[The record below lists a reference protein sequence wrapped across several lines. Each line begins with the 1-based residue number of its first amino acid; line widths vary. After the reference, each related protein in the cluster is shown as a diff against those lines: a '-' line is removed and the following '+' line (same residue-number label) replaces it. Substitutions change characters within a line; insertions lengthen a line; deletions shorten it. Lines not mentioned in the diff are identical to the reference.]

1 MRCEVVAVGTEL
13 LLGQIVDTNSAWIA
27 ERLAEVGIDCHRH
40 TSVGDNPAR
49 MLDALRESLGRTD
62 AVIVTGGLGPT
73 QDDVTREVI
82 AELMGVGLERD
93 PDLVERIRSRF
104 SGRGRAMPENNLR
117 QADIPVGALVIP
129 ELPGTAPGLVCPL
142 EDGKVVYAVPGVP
155 WEMRQ
160 MLEGTVLG
168 DLRRRAG
175 IGSVIRSRV
184 LRTWGQSESGLAEDL
199 AGEIERLDRDGG
211 PTLAFLA
218 SGIEGLRVRITA
230 KAGREDEVL
239 GLLDDEEE
247 RVRALVGRYVFG
259 RDEETMEAVV
269 LDELV
274 GQGLTLAVAESLTGG
289 LIGARLTDIPG
300 ASRVFRGSIVA
311 YHGDAKQGLLGVP
324 DGPVVG
330 EAAVRAMAVGV
341 CRVLGADVSV
351 AVTGV
356 AGPEHLVGE
365 LPGTGWMATRVDEVV
380 EVLRVAFPA
389 DRAQVRQFT
398 VITVLNLLRLRLLA
412 RRALDR

>member
-1 MRCEVVAVGTEL
+1 
-13 LLGQIVDTNSAWIA
+13 
-27 ERLAEVGIDCHRH
+27 
-40 TSVGDNPAR
+40 
-49 MLDALRESLGRTD
+49 
-62 AVIVTGGLGPT
+62 
-73 QDDVTREVI
+73 
-82 AELMGVGLERD
+82 
-93 PDLVERIRSRF
+93 
-104 SGRGRAMPENNLR
+104 MPENNLR
-117 QADIPVGALVIP
+117 QADIPVGASVIP

-142 EDGKVVYAVPGVP
+142 TDGKVVYAVPGVP

-160 MLEGTVLG
+160 MMEGTVLG

-175 IGSVIRSRV
+175 IGSVIQSRV

-230 KAGREDEVL
+230 KAGSEGEVL
-239 GLLDDEEE
+239 GLLDNEEE

-300 ASRVFRGSIVA
+300 ASRAFRGSIVA

-330 EAAVRAMAVGV
+330 EAAVRAMAVGA

-356 AGPEHLVGE
+356 AGPEHLGGE
-365 LPGTGWMATRVDEVV
+365 PPGTVWMATSVDGVV
-380 EVLRVAFPA
+380 EALRVSFPA

-412 RRALDR
+412 RRGA

>member
-1 MRCEVVAVGTEL
+1 
-13 LLGQIVDTNSAWIA
+13 
-27 ERLAEVGIDCHRH
+27 
-40 TSVGDNPAR
+40 
-49 MLDALRESLGRTD
+49 
-62 AVIVTGGLGPT
+62 
-73 QDDVTREVI
+73 
-82 AELMGVGLERD
+82 
-93 PDLVERIRSRF
+93 
-104 SGRGRAMPENNLR
+104 MPENNLR
-117 QADIPVGALVIP
+117 QADIPVGASVLP

-160 MLEGTVLG
+160 MMEGTVIG
-168 DLRRRAG
+168 DLSRRAG
-175 IGSVIRSRV
+175 IGSVIQSRV

-230 KAGREDEVL
+230 KAGSEDEVL

-300 ASRVFRGSIVA
+300 SSRAFRGSVVA
-311 YHGDAKQGLLGVP
+311 YHGDIKQGLLGVP
-324 DGPVVG
+324 DGLVVG
-330 EAAVRAMAVGV
+330 EAAVRAMALGA
-341 CRVLGADVSV
+341 CRVLSADVSV

-356 AGPEHLVGE
+356 AGPEHLGDE
-365 LPGTGWMATRVDEVV
+365 PPGTVWMATSVDGVV
-380 EVLRVAFPA
+380 EAIRVIFPA

-412 RRALDR
+412 RRGA

>member
-13 LLGQIVDTNSAWIA
+13 LLGQIVDTNSAWIS
-27 ERLAEVGIDCHRH
+27 ERLAEAGIDCYRH
-40 TSVGDNPAR
+40 TAVGDNPAR
-49 MLDALRESLGRTD
+49 MLDALRESLGRAD

-73 QDDVTREVI
+73 QDDVTREAL

-117 QADIPVGALVIP
+117 QADIPVGASVIP

-160 MLEGTVLG
+160 MMEGTVLG

-175 IGSVIRSRV
+175 IGSVIQSRV

-230 KAGREDEVL
+230 KAGSEGEVL

-300 ASRVFRGSIVA
+300 ASRAFRGSIVA

-330 EAAVRAMAVGV
+330 EAAVRAMAVGA

-356 AGPEHLVGE
+356 AGPEHLGGE
-365 LPGTGWMATRVDEVV
+365 PPGTVWMATSVDGVV
-380 EVLRVAFPA
+380 EALRVSCPA

-412 RRALDR
+412 RRGA

>member
-40 TSVGDNPAR
+40 TAVGDNPTR
-49 MLDALRESLGRTD
+49 MLDALRESLGRAD

-93 PDLVERIRSRF
+93 PDVVERIRSRF
-104 SGRGRAMPENNLR
+104 SGRGREMPENNLR

-160 MLEGTVLG
+160 MMEGTVLG
-168 DLRRRAG
+168 DLRRRTG
-175 IGSVIRSRV
+175 VGSVIQSRV
-184 LRTWGQSESGLAEDL
+184 MRTWGQSESGLAEDL

-230 KAGREDEVL
+230 KAGSEDEVL

-259 RDEETMEAVV
+259 CDEETMEAVV
-269 LDELV
+269 LDELA

-300 ASRVFRGSIVA
+300 SSRAFRGSVVA
-311 YHGDAKQGLLGVP
+311 YHGDIKQGLLGVP
-324 DGPVVG
+324 DGLVVG
-330 EAAVRAMAVGV
+330 EAAVRAMALGA
-341 CRVLGADVSV
+341 CRVLSADVSV

-356 AGPEHLVGE
+356 AGPEHLGDE
-365 LPGTGWMATRVDEVV
+365 PPGTVWMATSVDGVV
-380 EVLRVAFPA
+380 EAIRVIFPA

-412 RRALDR
+412 RRGA